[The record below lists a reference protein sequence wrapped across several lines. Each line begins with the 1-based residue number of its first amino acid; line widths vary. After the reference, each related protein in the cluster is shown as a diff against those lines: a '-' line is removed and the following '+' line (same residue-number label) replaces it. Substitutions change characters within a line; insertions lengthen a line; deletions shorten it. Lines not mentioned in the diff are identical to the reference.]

1 MNLSFSTKINTPT
14 NEASLSFLR
23 ETLGCEFN
31 KISQS
36 IWFKDSIT
44 LEAKSIN
51 ASFGSILRDDKS
63 IVSIKESI
71 NRDGYVVNCDTV
83 YKPSGYFWIFFVF
96 DIFLLTTVV
105 GFLVGMGSTIGLYFY
120 NKTLVEKAI
129 KDALEKAKL
138 NLE

>member
-23 ETLGCEFN
+23 ETLGREFN

-71 NRDGYVVNCDTV
+71 NRDGYVVNCDMV

-129 KDALEKAKL
+129 KDALEKVKQ

>member
-23 ETLGCEFN
+23 ETLGREFN

-63 IVSIKESI
+63 IITIKESI
-71 NRDGYVVNCDTV
+71 NKDGYVVNCDTV

-96 DIFLLTTVV
+96 DIFLLTTFV

-129 KDALEKAKL
+129 KDALEKVKQ